1 MDSESTK
8 HSFKRRTFFL
18 ISRMFV
24 FLVLLL
30 VLDDARADKGA
41 GAQQLAPDLTTGPVT
56 GNTGGVDTPSKVICN
71 VIKFV
76 RGIGLPIMTGVIIG
90 SSIMAIF
97 GRLAWPAIA
106 ALVVFTAIFFGA
118 DKVIGKFADG
128 VGGTTNS
135 CGP

>member
-1 MDSESTK
+1 MDSVSPKGTLK
-8 HSFKRRTFFL
+8 KRAFFL
-18 ISRMFV
+18 ISRMFI

-30 VLDDARADKGA
+30 VLDEAHAEDDAGNPAAGA
-41 GAQQLAPDLTTGPVT
+41 GVNNAATTG
-56 GNTGGVDTPSKVICN
+56 DTPSKVICN
-71 VIKFV
+71 VVKFV
-76 RGIGLPIMTGVIIG
+76 RGIGLPIMTGVIVG

-118 DKVIGKFADG
+118 DKVIGKFAEG
-128 VGGTTNS
+128 VGGTTNK

>member
-1 MDSESTK
+1 MDSVSTK

-41 GAQQLAPDLTTGPVT
+41 GAQQSAPGLTTGPVT